1 MENIRAHLIVEGR
14 VQGVWYRDSTRQ
26 KALEL
31 GLKGWVKNRIDG
43 NVEIVAEGTDHLV
56 AELKNWCY
64 EGPPNAVVTNVK
76 ETIEEYTGEFLSFDI
91 VF

>member
-1 MENIRAHLIVEGR
+1 MENIRIRLIVEGR

-26 KALEL
+26 KAREL
-31 GLKGWVKNRIDG
+31 GLKGWVKNRNDG
-43 NVEIVAEGTDHLV
+43 NVEIVAEGTNHTI

-76 ETIEEYTGEFLSFDI
+76 ETIEEYKGEFLSFDI